1 MSSPNDT
8 TNYIQ
13 TAIDNIYTV
22 INNYQSYIGFVSLSK
37 TDDAFIPKYPSITI
51 DFDSMTSEWKSMPK
65 RMTLNMNFSITCYY
79 ANISDKNAREGVRD
93 LLSKVANCIRE
104 NWNLNGFAPDLGS
117 EVLSAIPY
125 VLASGDATVVGGVIS
140 LAVHKIISV
149 TLT

>member
-22 INNYQSYIGFVSLSK
+22 INNYQSYIGFVSLAK

-79 ANISDKNAREGVRD
+79 ANISDKNSREGIRN
-93 LLSKVANCIRE
+93 LLSKVANCLRE
-104 NWNLNGFAPDLGS
+104 NWDMNNYCEELGS
-117 EVLSAIPY
+117 EILSVTPY
-125 VLASGDATVVGGVIS
+125 VLASGDEIVVGGVIS
-140 LAVHKIISV
+140 LAVHKVISV
-149 TLT
+149 ELS